1 MDAPVVEFARV
12 AIKKFYKILKVIG
25 SHLHNNN
32 MFKNLKKLID
42 MARIT
47 VNDSIFTGSSIV
59 INKKIIIDGVD
70 VTPEGKI
77 INIKVEGDIDKLDVA
92 ACESIVITGNVRNIE
107 TVSGDI
113 EVSGDVA
120 GSIETTSGDV
130 TCANIGGDVE
140 TLSGDV
146 RAAEIHGGVET
157 LSGDIKR

>member
-1 MDAPVVEFARV
+1 
-12 AIKKFYKILKVIG
+12 
-25 SHLHNNN
+25 
-32 MFKNLKKLID
+32 